1 MQMTRRGANLVES
14 NRPLVGRGIIFLL
27 GVHQNAERLL
37 GLVKVKPLMDMP
49 NHDAPEKKTYLSTAS
64 TSNPGMQSIPA
75 MINQLPKKLQL
86 KPTNTSTICT
96 HNCLTFPSNTTPPGT
111 SSPPYAA
118 TSLRANKPVMTV
130 AATPPT
136 Q

>member
-1 MQMTRRGANLVES
+1 MQMTRRGANSVES

-37 GLVKVKPLMDMP
+37 SLVKVKPLMDMP
-49 NHDAPEKKTYLSTAS
+49 NH
-64 TSNPGMQSIPA
+64 GMQSIPA